1 MASGSAGT
9 PRQRPTAAPSAATST
24 TGNTTSK
31 KTLSTGGPR
40 RLSKPAASSGA
51 IRLRIPR
58 ERLLYWVRP
67 TSDGPQRGQMAASMA
82 DAWSRT
88 MDGGGLLIVAGGA
101 TLSVPS
107 VQLHGYFLYEF

>member
-1 MASGSAGT
+1 
-9 PRQRPTAAPSAATST
+9 
-24 TGNTTSK
+24 
-31 KTLSTGGPR
+31 
-40 RLSKPAASSGA
+40 
-51 IRLRIPR
+51 
-58 ERLLYWVRP
+58 
-67 TSDGPQRGQMAASMA
+67 MA